1 MSWRSNRTALLTL
14 CVTLAVM
21 LGLAVVPRTRGNVLR
36 VARAGAQRLDSTEA
50 PHDTVE
56 QAVDLP
62 QAPLGVAPAAD
73 ASAGSRTP
81 VAAAT
86 VRAFDPPVL
95 ADAGRVVVT
104 PGTAPAHRTIRPAPG
119 RAPPVL

>member
-1 MSWRSNRTALLTL
+1 MSWRSNRTALLAL

-21 LGLAVVPRTRGNVLR
+21 LGLAVMPRTRGNVLR

-50 PHDTVE
+50 PHDALEQTVD
-56 QAVDLP
+56 AP
-62 QAPLGVAPAAD
+62 QAPLGVARIDD
-73 ASAGSRTP
+73 ASADSRI
-81 VAAAT
+81 VAAAVT
-86 VRAFDPPVL
+86 TPAFDPPVL

-104 PGTAPAHRTIRPAPG
+104 AGTAPALRSHRPAQG